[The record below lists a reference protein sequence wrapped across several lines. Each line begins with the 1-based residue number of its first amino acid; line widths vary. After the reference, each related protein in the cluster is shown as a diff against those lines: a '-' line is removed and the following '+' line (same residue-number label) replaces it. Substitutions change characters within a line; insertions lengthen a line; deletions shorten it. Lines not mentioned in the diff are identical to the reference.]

1 MTDSGRLGIACAFL
15 IGEQGARAMDR
26 NELKGAPSINIHP
39 VARVGACDEAQKKLL
54 ELQLKMAA
62 CSINHEYARI
72 EFEEVDDVGA
82 RQELLEYMHDCHNE
96 YLAARTSL
104 AAYDP
109 YALEEFEADLMRQ
122 KQAALP
128 HYNA

>member
-1 MTDSGRLGIACAFL
+1 MEATIKNESAKDEPKISVRPLGKE
-15 IGEQGARAMDR
+15 G
-26 NELKGAPSINIHP
+26 
-39 VARVGACDEAQKKLL
+39 VADEIQKRLL

-72 EFEEVDDVGA
+72 EFEEIDDYSA
-82 RQELLEYMHDCHNE
+82 RQDLLEYMADCRSE
-96 YLAARTSL
+96 YLAARASL

-109 YALEEFEADLMRQ
+109 WALEEFEADLMRQ

>member
-1 MTDSGRLGIACAFL
+1 MAD
-15 IGEQGARAMDR
+15 MDKR
-26 NELKGAPSINIHP
+26 DLDKNEPSISINSL
-39 VARVGACDEAQKKLL
+39 ARPEENEEARKRLL

-72 EFEEVDDVGA
+72 EFDDVTDLA
-82 RQELLEYMHDCHNE
+82 KREDLLEYMQDCRSQYFE
-96 YLAARTSL
+96 ARASL
-104 AAYDP
+104 AVYDP

>member
-1 MTDSGRLGIACAFL
+1 MSSRETIKDERRISVGPLAK
-15 IGEQGARAMDR
+15 DD
-26 NELKGAPSINIHP
+26 
-39 VARVGACDEAQKKLL
+39 VADEIQKKLL

-62 CSINHEYARI
+62 CSINHEYARM
-72 EFEEVDDVGA
+72 EFDEVDDLGA
-82 RQELLEYMHDCHNE
+82 REELLDYMHDCRSE
-96 YLAARTSL
+96 YLQARAAL

>member
-1 MTDSGRLGIACAFL
+1 
-15 IGEQGARAMDR
+15 MDQ
-26 NELKGAPSINIHP
+26 NELKRAPSISINP
-39 VARVGACDEAQKKLL
+39 VARIGADDEAQKKLL

-72 EFEEVDDVGA
+72 EFEEASDVGS
-82 RQELLEYMHDCHNE
+82 RQELLDYMHDCHNE
-96 YLAARTSL
+96 YLAARSSL

>member
-1 MTDSGRLGIACAFL
+1 MTT
-15 IGEQGARAMDR
+15 MDKMEKKDL
-26 NELKGAPSINIHP
+26 NKDEPSISINS
-39 VARVGACDEAQKKLL
+39 VARPQETDEARKRLL

-72 EFEEVDDVGA
+72 EFDDVEDLA
-82 RQELLEYMHDCHNE
+82 KREDLLEYMQDCRNQYFE
-96 YLAARTSL
+96 ARTAL

>member
-1 MTDSGRLGIACAFL
+1 MSEL
-15 IGEQGARAMDR
+15 INREDEGTETKIRINPVSR
-26 NELKGAPSINIHP
+26 NDAAEEI
-39 VARVGACDEAQKKLL
+39 QKRLL

-72 EFEEVDDVGA
+72 EFDEVDDIGV
-82 RQELLEYMHDCHNE
+82 RQELLDYMHDCRNQ
-96 YLAARTSL
+96 YLEARVAL

>member
-1 MTDSGRLGIACAFL
+1 MTFTDK
-15 IGEQGARAMDR
+15 M
-26 NELKGAPSINIHP
+26 NEKDLKKSEPSINISP
-39 VARVGACDEAQKKLL
+39 MALPEENDEARKRLL

-72 EFEEVDDVGA
+72 EFEDIKDEIKRED
-82 RQELLEYMHDCHNE
+82 LLDYMQDCRIQYFE
-96 YLAARTSL
+96 ARTAL

-109 YALEEFEADLMRQ
+109 YALEVFEADLMRQ